1 VHNPW
6 LERRVICYAHQ
17 GGAAEAPSST
27 LFAMQRALDV
37 GASALELDVHQSLDG
52 VLVVCHDAT
61 LDRTSSLTG
70 AIADHTAADLAEGDN
85 AYWFV
90 PGEGA
95 VAGLPVEAYPYR
107 GLAPRDSRF
116 GVATLAAVLEAFPG
130 VLLNL
135 DIKQGAPQVA
145 PYEAALAA
153 MLQAAGRSD
162 DVIVASFNDAST
174 RAFHELAP
182 EIGTSPGIS
191 ALTQVVQA
199 IRRGEGPPRAL
210 LAGAVALQVP
220 SRVGGTWLVDERLVE
235 ATHDLGLALH
245 VWTVDDPKEMAELV
259 DLGVDGIMTDVPSE
273 LASLLKRRGVAL
285 GRASGS

>member
-1 VHNPW
+1 VLNPW

-27 LFAMQRALDV
+27 LFAIQHALDV
-37 GASALELDVHQSLDG
+37 GATAIELDVHQSLDG

-70 AIADHTAADLAEGDN
+70 AIAEHTAADLADGDN

-95 VAGLPVEAYPYR
+95 VGGRPSEAYPYR
-107 GLAPRDSRF
+107 GLAPRDSRL
-116 GVATLAAVLEAFPG
+116 GVATLAAVLDAFPG

-135 DIKQGAPQVA
+135 DIKQGAPEVA
-145 PYEAALAA
+145 PYETALAT
-153 MLQAAGRSD
+153 MLQAASRSD

-174 RAFHELAP
+174 RIFHELAP

-191 ALTQVVQA
+191 ALTSVVQA
-199 IRRGEGPPRAL
+199 IRSGEKPPRAL
-210 LAGAVALQVP
+210 LGGAVALQVP
-220 SRVGGTWLVDERLVE
+220 SRVGGTWLVDERLVD

-273 LASLLKRRGVAL
+273 LASLLKRRGAAF
-285 GRASGS
+285 GSGS